1 MHKRCA
7 VLLCM
12 PAAGALLEQNDNSD
26 SKIRWYTTVSI
37 NRCYREKSYP
47 AFVVVHPSQP
57 LFISSGESCIPSA
70 ALLALWERIIEAAD

>member
-1 MHKRCA
+1 MHGRCA

-37 NRCYREKSYP
+37 NRCYQEKSYP
-47 AFVVVHPSQP
+47 GFVAVRPPQP
-57 LFISSGESCIPSA
+57 FFISSGESCIPSA
-70 ALLALWERIIEAAD
+70 ALFALWERIIEAAD